1 MKMGIIRAVVV
12 VVVEGCI
19 AAMKM
24 AVSVLDTNLFEYG
37 EDGAFMGRMFAF
49 NDAVVVVAIGCADNA
64 WNEVSTAVVAVVVIA
79 GAVKKAKRIRVS
91 CCDWFM
97 LS

>member
-1 MKMGIIRAVVV
+1 MKMGIIRAV

-64 WNEVSTAVVAVVVIA
+64 WNEVSTAVVAVVVVIA